1 MTDTR
6 TDSCSLVENEL
17 SRVIAKFTAVQG
29 HSNRVL
35 GDVTASF
42 EGLQAALNEGNFLS
56 NSIHCLRSEN
66 LGGSSTF
73 HGFSDIQKK
82 NC

>member
-1 MTDTR
+1 MSEQCT
-6 TDSCSLVENEL
+6 LVENDL
-17 SRVIAKFTAVQG
+17 SRVIAKFTAIQG

-35 GDVTASF
+35 SDVTASF
-42 EGLQAALNEGNFLS
+42 EGLQAALNDCKFLS
-56 NSIHCLRSEN
+56 NLIYCLRSEN

-82 NC
+82 KNC